1 MVSAPSDGGRAAL
14 DDRGRAPRRTA
25 DRGPAEWR
33 GRAAARRSSRARS
46 RPATAAAATSSQLT
60 TMPCWWNSGAISQ
73 NRSTG
78 ARAGSSAATLTS
90 SVRLALHLPRQ
101 QQDERHDEVERRSAS
116 APTTRQPVCSRC
128 RYQAISSGRLP
139 DQMIRYCENEKYAH
153 SITNA
158 SIRLPRS
165 WKCAGDDDAVERRPA
180 AEPDEHDDQER
191 QRRQSLA
198 ADDQHAVDRREP
210 VRLERHQP
218 VERREGDGQAVG
230 EQAAAAQHLHPPRD
244 ARIAGAVLFERPG
257 VQEVR
262 RARSRPAK

>member
-1 MVSAPSDGGRAAL
+1 
-14 DDRGRAPRRTA
+14 
-25 DRGPAEWR
+25 
-33 GRAAARRSSRARS
+33 
-46 RPATAAAATSSQLT
+46 
-60 TMPCWWNSGAISQ
+60 MPTN
-73 NRSTG
+73 
-78 ARAGSSAATLTS
+78 
-90 SVRLALHLPRQ
+90 
-101 QQDERHDEVERRSAS
+101 
-116 APTTRQPVCSRC
+116 RQPVCSRW

-180 AEPDEHDDQER
+180 AEPDEHDDEER
-191 QRRQSLA
+191 QRRQALA
-198 ADDQHAVDRREP
+198 AHDQHAVDRREP

-218 VERREGDGQAVG
+218 VERRERDRQAVG

-244 ARIAGAVLFERPG
+244 ARIAGAILLERPR

-262 RARSRPAK
+262 RARSRRRSRTPRGPGRTACSGRAACRADTSSCATTSASRPLVQVAHAEARSAETEAVSTGSTRDAAPIGRRMTHAPGAARQLMDHAEREASERHAEARTCTPSGTTGRTASGS